1 MSSSLQGKI
10 AIVTGSSRGIGSA
23 IAISLAQKGAN
34 VVINY
39 VSSNS
44 KSRAEEVAKTV
55 ETLGSKSLVVQ
66 ADLAK
71 LDDLDKL
78 VKQTVATFG
87 KIDILVNNAG
97 VGEFAPIGSITLES
111 YQRIFDINVRSVI
124 FLSQA
129 AAAHMGQGGRIINIS
144 SIAARLGNP
153 TSTVYAASKAALE
166 GITRVMG
173 IELRERGIGVNAV
186 SPGPVITDAFTSL
199 APEAQEM
206 FKTLYPVGEASDIAD
221 TVDFLAGP
229 TSGWIT
235 GTTLSTNNG
244 VILS

>member
-23 IAISLAQKGAN
+23 IAVSLAQKGAS

-55 ETLGSKSLVVQ
+55 ETFGSKSLVVQ

-71 LDDLDKL
+71 LEDLDKL

-87 KIDILVNNAG
+87 KIDILVNNGG
-97 VGEFAPIGSITLES
+97 VGEFAPIGSITPES

-144 SIAARLGNP
+144 SIVARLGSP

-173 IELRERGIGVNAV
+173 VCIYLLSLTLPFIIFYTRIKIIFSFLCRLNSERGG
-186 SPGPVITDAFTSL
+186 F
-199 APEAQEM
+199 
-206 FKTLYPVGEASDIAD
+206 ASTQSRLD
-221 TVDFLAGP
+221 P
-229 TSGWIT
+229 
-235 GTTLSTNNG
+235 
-244 VILS
+244 